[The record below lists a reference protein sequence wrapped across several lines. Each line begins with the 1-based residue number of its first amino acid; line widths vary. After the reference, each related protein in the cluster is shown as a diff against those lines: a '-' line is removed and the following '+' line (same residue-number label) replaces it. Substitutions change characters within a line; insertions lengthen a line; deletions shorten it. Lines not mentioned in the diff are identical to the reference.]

1 VFYVEV
7 GSMEKEGGR
16 ARRRLLSLV
25 VLTGLV
31 VFLMAGVALAASPQE
46 IYDHYVATGN
56 LNSYSEADLNAV
68 LTDPTLAV
76 YADQEELNKL
86 KDLILAEDEETQ
98 TVFPF
103 TGSQMLL
110 IFGAGVVLVGG
121 GVLLRRGQ
129 RKSS

>member
-1 VFYVEV
+1 
-7 GSMEKEGGR
+7 MEKEGGR
-16 ARRRLLSLV
+16 VRWRLLSLML
-25 VLTGLV
+25 LTGLV
-31 VFLMAGVALAASPQE
+31 VFIMAGVALAASPQD

-56 LNSYSEADLNAV
+56 VNGYSEADLNAV
-68 LTDPTLAV
+68 LTDPTLAQ
-76 YADQEELNKL
+76 YADPEELNKL
-86 KDLILAEDEETQ
+86 KDVIQASDEETRS
-98 TVFPF
+98 VFPF